1 MSPLKPEGENTDF
14 NAKRAQILK
23 ITQDSTLTD
32 DEKRHRIQALHRADK
47 WLVKQEEEEKDL
59 LSLLDSEEERVNA
72 TCAICTELVTRPVTL
87 ACQHNIC
94 LKCIQSYGKQKTSMR
109 SCAICRVPISKDII
123 DNPRVNTTM
132 VAHLR
137 MLKVKHMGAKQVA
150 VAQVHRAAT
159 EDKRPEEA
167 FVTSRAVRKGMANA
181 CSGSLKMSCPA
192 DHFGPIGPEFDPR
205 RNRGL
210 VVGDMFP
217 NRMTCRMWNA
227 HLPHVAGIAGQSRIG
242 AQSVV
247 LSGGYEDDVDEG
259 DYFLY
264 TGSGGKNLEGNK
276 RNGAHDRDQEFSRY
290 NLALKKSCEQ
300 GLPVRVIRSS
310 KEKRSAYA
318 PKVAQESATDRDF
331 EHKKGDDNDDDE
343 GEKEEDND
351 GADGSEGEDEAE
363 EEEKE
368 ADDGSLKMAKAI
380 ANNPVRYDG
389 VYRILACWRG
399 KGAANYLVC
408 RYLFVRCDNAPAPWS
423 MDDGGDKP
431 DLSIPARAQKEI
443 EAAKALGEDITY
455 MTSEPAWD
463 YDPVVEEWTWT
474 RSPPRGEKAVKRKEE
489 PLEKKIKSAQR
500 DLKRQQQLMKMY
512 TCALCNLRSMRPVYT
527 PCGHLFCLECLKGK
541 FEADDQRG
549 RANARR
555 SSRASILRKPCPA
568 KNCTKDLVAFMEA
581 IKVNNAMQEQLVSAL
596 AILKEKEEAVAAL
609 ERQLG
614 NDIQDPP
621 DVAAEE
627 AQQEPPVQEEAE
639 ALQEAETEAPG
650 GAVKDSAEAVVSE
663 DMAMTDAVAPTPAP
677 SPTAPQAVDAE
688 PQPQPDVVA
697 PKSNSPQDPVPQLQL
712 GTEGSRWRAEA
723 NMLALQHPDFDVGLI
738 SGLLD
743 DQGGDVHEVDA
754 YIKRIKRIQQTA
766 ARKSQPRQDG
776 GGAAAKGSN
785 RKSKKGSSPAK
796 RPAAAEPE
804 ELEDTTGKR
813 QKLMEGHEGS
823 DTVITKCIGGEMD
836 VDMAEGSG
844 VRVDKGKA
852 KAKSNRV
859 GKELVKGK
867 EKAVMPG
874 RAKRLKAA

>member
-1 MSPLKPEGENTDF
+1 MSPSNPGGEDEDF
-14 NAKRAQILK
+14 NAKRAQIIK
-23 ITQDSTLTD
+23 INQDPTLTD

-47 WLVKQEEEEKDL
+47 WLVKPEEEEKDL
-59 LSLLDSEEERVNA
+59 LSLLESEEERINA

-150 VAQVHRAAT
+150 VAQVHRAAI
-159 EDKRPEEA
+159 EDKTRPEEA
-167 FVTSRAVRKGMANA
+167 FVTSRAVRSGMANA
-181 CSGSLKMSCPA
+181 CSGSLKMTCPP

-247 LSGGYEDDVDEG
+247 LSGGYVDDVDEG

-276 RNGAHDRDQEFSRY
+276 RNGAHDRDQEFTRY
-290 NLALKKSCEQ
+290 NMALKKSCEQ

-318 PKVAQESATDRDF
+318 PKVTQESGQDAGHT
-331 EHKKGDDNDDDE
+331 KGDNNDDDSD
-343 GEKEEDND
+343 EEDEEEGNKE
-351 GADGSEGEDEAE
+351 ADGSEGEE
-363 EEEKE
+363 EEEE
-368 ADDGSLKMAKAI
+368 GAEDGSLKMAKAI

-399 KGAANYLVC
+399 KGAENYLVC

-431 DLSIPARAQKEI
+431 DISIPARALKEI
-443 EAAKALGEDITY
+443 EAAKAMGEDVTY
-455 MTSEPAWD
+455 MTTKPAWD

-474 RSPPRGEKAVKRKEE
+474 RPPPRGEKPAKRKE
-489 PLEKKIKSAQR
+489 PLEKQIKAAQR
-500 DLKRQQQLMKMY
+500 DLKKQQQLMKMY
-512 TCALCNLRSMRPVYT
+512 ICPLCNLHSTRPVYT

-541 FEADDQRG
+541 FEADDGQRG

-555 SSRASILRKPCPA
+555 SSRACTLRKPCPS
-568 KNCTKDLVAFMEA
+568 KHCTKDLVAFMEG
-581 IKVNNAMQEQLVSAL
+581 IKVNNVMQDQLASAL
-596 AILKEKEEAVAAL
+596 LILKEKEETVAAL

-614 NDIQDPP
+614 NKDQDPADP
-621 DVAAEE
+621 AAEKV
-627 AQQEPPVQEEAE
+627 QQEAPVQ
-639 ALQEAETEAPG
+639 QENETEAAESTG
-650 GAVKDSAEAVVSE
+650 GDCAEAAASE
-663 DMAMTDAVAPTPAP
+663 DVPMTDATAPEAP
-677 SPTAPQAVDAE
+677 SPAAPQAAGTE
-688 PQPQPDVVA
+688 SQPQSDVTA
-697 PKSNSPQDPVPQLQL
+697 PKSESEGAALQLQ
-712 GTEGSRWRAEA
+712 GGEGSRWRAEA
-723 NMLALQHPDFDVGLI
+723 SMLALQHPDFDIGLI
-738 SGLLD
+738 AGLLD
-743 DQGGDVHEVDA
+743 DQGGDVHEVEA
-754 YIKRIKRIQQTA
+754 YIKRMKRTQQA
-766 ARKSQPRQDG
+766 PARNSKPRQDG
-776 GGAAAKGSN
+776 SGAAARGSR
-785 RKSKKGSSPAK
+785 RKSKKGRSPAK
-796 RPAAAEPE
+796 RPAAEEPE
-804 ELEDTTGKR
+804 ELEDTSGKR
-813 QKLMEGHEGS
+813 EEGHEDG
-823 DTVITKCIGGEMD
+823 DALV
-836 VDMAEGSG
+836 AEGKITEGKTDVEMEEVSG
-844 VRVDKGKA
+844 ARVDKGKA
-852 KAKSNRV
+852 NAKPKGV
-859 GKELVKGK
+859 VKGK
-867 EKAVMPG
+867 EKVEVSG
-874 RAKRLKAA
+874 RAKRFKAA